1 MKMHIYVALG
11 ISIGILAGLL
21 ILIDTAAANHAGE
34 GIGTWLSWAAWPGF
48 VSWALYF
55 AIGGKPEGMGKVMAA
70 NTAGI
75 IVAGIIV
82 LLCGWFGGST
92 IALAIAVVIG
102 AFILCVEAFWPP
114 LSFIPGA
121 FCGCACTFGM
131 GGNFTDASTVG
142 LMIATAISMYLGAI
156 LAYISDIWGQKMAK
170 TEEEG

>member
-11 ISIGILAGLL
+11 ITIGILAGVL
-21 ILIDTAAANHAGE
+21 ILIVTAANAHYNAETGAGA
-34 GIGTWLSWAAWPGF
+34 WLNWQAWPGF
-48 VSWALYF
+48 VAWALYF
-55 AIGGKPEGMGKVMAA
+55 AIGGKPVGMGKVMAA

-75 IVAGIIV
+75 IVAGLIV
-82 LLCGWFGGST
+82 VLCGLFGGSN

-131 GGNFTDASTVG
+131 GGSFDNIG
-142 LMIATAISMYLGAI
+142 LMVATAISMYMGAI

>member
-11 ISIGILAGLL
+11 ISIGILAGVL
-21 ILIDTAAANHAGE
+21 ILIDALAAGHYNVDTGAGS
-34 GIGTWLSWAAWPGF
+34 WLNWQAWPGF

-55 AIGGKPEGMGKVMAA
+55 AIGGKPVGMGKVMAA

-82 LLCGWFGGST
+82 VLAGLFGGST

-102 AFILCVEAFWPP
+102 AFILCVEAFWAP

-131 GGNFTDASTVG
+131 GGNFSAIG
-142 LMIATAISMYLGAI
+142 LMVATAISMYLGAI
-156 LAYISDIWGQKMAK
+156 LAYLSDLWGQKMAK
-170 TEEEG
+170 SEDEG